1 MTPTEPTKRRP
12 GRRSVAESQDT
23 RERLLA
29 AAVRLFAQHGYA
41 GTSIRALGSALSVS
55 SSSVL
60 HHGGSKRKLYAL
72 VLSRISDSLSGVA
85 SDITSHEGADM
96 MCKFAERMMA
106 WSDRNPEFL
115 QIVQREMLEVPRRLG
130 EAHQWPLADFVQEAL
145 ELSKRATASLSADKV
160 DAEMTLM
167 VIIGAVTNFHVSLP
181 TFMRLRG
188 ATDAVELKRRFIDT
202 LDNLIRATLAPPPAG
217 SPRTLF
223 PGGHPKCPTYGT
235 QTAPPWPR

>member
-1 MTPTEPTKRRP
+1 MTQTESTKRRP
-12 GRRSVAESQDT
+12 GRRSVAESLDT

-41 GTSIRALGSALSVS
+41 GTSIRDLGSALGVS

-60 HHGGSKRKLYAL
+60 HHGGTKRKLYVL

-85 SDITSHEGADM
+85 SDIKSHDGADM
-96 MCKFAERMMA
+96 MCEFAERLMA

-115 QIVQREMLEVPRRLG
+115 QIVQREMMEVPRRLG
-130 EAHQWPLADFVQEAL
+130 EAHQWPLAGFVQEAL
-145 ELSKRATASLSADKV
+145 ELSKRATASLSEDKV

-167 VIIGAVTNFHVSLP
+167 LIIGAVTNFHVSLP

-188 ATDAVELKRRFIDT
+188 VTDAIDMKRRFIDT
-202 LDNLIRATLAPPPAG
+202 LDNLIRATLG
-217 SPRTLF
+217 F
-223 PGGHPKCPTYGT
+223 HPLS
-235 QTAPPWPR
+235 